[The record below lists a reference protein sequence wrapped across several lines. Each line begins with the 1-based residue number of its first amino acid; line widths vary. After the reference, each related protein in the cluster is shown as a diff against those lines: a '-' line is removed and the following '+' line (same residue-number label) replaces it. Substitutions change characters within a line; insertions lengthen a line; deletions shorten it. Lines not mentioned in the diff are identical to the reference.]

1 VHILRPF
8 PEFVRR
14 TKELERDKFHHY
26 RKFVRRSMRPLPDED
41 DMPEPKPTKRVVREV
56 LRNEPS
62 PLATVTAPAP
72 EQALENAVSAVT
84 VDPAP
89 AKAAHAA
96 KVVSDDALAYGQQAW
111 AALAEAQAATVRG
124 LEAAVEEMN
133 AFTRSEMAAAADGAT
148 ALIGA
153 RTFAEAMEVNL
164 GYARRTFDALI
175 GSSAKL
181 SEIGAKTASDASR
194 PILSRLGDGWKMP
207 QTG

>member
-1 VHILRPF
+1 
-8 PEFVRR
+8 
-14 TKELERDKFHHY
+14 
-26 RKFVRRSMRPLPDED
+26 
-41 DMPEPKPTKRVVREV
+41 MPEQKPTKRVVREV

-62 PLATVTAPAP
+62 PLALVTAPAPAQAP

-89 AKAAHAA
+89 VKAAHAA
-96 KVVSDDALAYGQQAW
+96 KVVSDDALAFGQQAW

-164 GYARRTFDALI
+164 GYARRSFDALI

-194 PILSRLGDGWKMP
+194 PILSRLGDGWKMR